1 MGEVG
6 SEQVAGDEVDDVDTG
21 IGRST
26 GAMLSF
32 CRPLTPAEDRELKGW
47 LREQGATDAAIAAAG
62 LDPNRIAVDLAL
74 QDGET
79 LSARDIARLRG
90 VEPAHVVDV
99 FNSAG
104 VSVTDVDA
112 VRFTEFD
119 AEFVSVAEAAGVL
132 AAADGRALMRAVA
145 TALDRVAEA
154 AVAYYVQGT
163 EARMERDE
171 ENPVVWAKETAR
183 MTGLAG
189 KLGHG
194 MGLLFRHHLRQAI
207 DRQRISQVHVASRDV
222 ARMAIGFVDLVGS
235 TALAQTLDV
244 GELRKVVSQFESRAF
259 EVAVRHGGRVVKFI
273 GDEIM
278 VAAVDP
284 EAACRLML
292 ALIEACSTGDL
303 EPRGGLACGEMLF
316 RGGDYY
322 GPEVNLAARLVDT
335 AVPGEVLVD
344 CSVVNAVAAGTRA
357 DAIDGRAPVPGCP
370 NNLAFDPGGRRVL
383 KGFADPVTVWTVRCG
398 DAAQPGAART
408 A

>member
-1 MGEVG
+1 MGKVG
-6 SEQVAGDEVDDVDTG
+6 SEHTVGDEMAGRERTLGDADGTVAGL
-21 IGRST
+21 
-26 GAMLSF
+26 LSF
-32 CRPLTPAEDRELKGW
+32 CRPLEPAEEAELKAW
-47 LREQGATDAAIAAAG
+47 LRSEGATDEFIAAAG
-62 LDPNRIAVDLAL
+62 LDPNRVAVDLAL
-74 QDGET
+74 QEGET
-79 LSARDIARLRG
+79 LSARDIAKLRG
-90 VEPAHVVDV
+90 VEPSHIVDV

-104 VSVTDVDA
+104 VAVPDLDE

-132 AAADGRALMRAVA
+132 KAADGRALMRAVA

-163 EARMERDE
+163 EARMEREHED
-171 ENPVVWAKETAR
+171 PVVWAKETAR

-207 DRQRISQVHVASRDV
+207 DRQRISQLQVASRDV

-244 GELRKVVSQFESRAF
+244 GELRKVVTQFESRAF
-259 EVAVRHGGRVVKFI
+259 DVAVRHGGRVVKFI

-292 ALIEACSTGDL
+292 ALVEACTTGDL
-303 EPRGGLACGEMLF
+303 EPRGGLSYGELLF

-322 GPEVNLAARLVDT
+322 GPEVNLAARLVDAT
-335 AVPGEVLVD
+335 VPGEVLVD
-344 CSVVNAVAAGTRA
+344 CSVVNAVEALKTSDR
-357 DAIDGRAPVPGCP
+357 RLPVTGCP
-370 NNLAFDPGGRRVL
+370 NNLVFDPGGRRVL
-383 KGFADPVTVWTVRCG
+383 KGFADPVTVWTVRC
-398 DAAQPGAART
+398 DAAELPA
-408 A
+408 